1 MAHKI
6 FVNYRR
12 ADDPSHAGRH
22 LRRDARGGESK
33 CPELAH
39 KLPPKKQR

>member
-1 MAHKI
+1 MTRKI

-22 LRRDARGGESK
+22 LRRDARGGEIDR
-33 CPELAH
+33 PELAH
-39 KLPPKKQR
+39 KLPPKKPR

>member
-1 MAHKI
+1 MTRKI

-22 LRRDARGGESK
+22 LDDMRGGEIEW
-33 CPELAH
+33 PELAH
-39 KLPPKKQR
+39 KLPPKLPR